1 MKKAFLLFCVL
12 IVLPVALRAQVK
24 DDREEKL

>member
-12 IVLPVALRAQVK
+12 IVLPAALRAQTK
-24 DDREEKL
+24 DDRDERL